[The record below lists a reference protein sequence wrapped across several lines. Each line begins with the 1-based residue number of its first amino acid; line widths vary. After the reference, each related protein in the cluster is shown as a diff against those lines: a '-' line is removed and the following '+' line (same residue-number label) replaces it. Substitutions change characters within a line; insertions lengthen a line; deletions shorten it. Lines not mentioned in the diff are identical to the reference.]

1 MERINKSYFSEDFLD
16 FLILLDKY
24 SVKYLIIGGQASIF
38 YGHARLTGDIDIF
51 YENNNINIKK
61 LYQALH
67 EFWDGSIP
75 VIQVPDELKSTGMI
89 FQFGVPPNRIDLIN
103 NIGNVDFDNA
113 WDTRNTVL
121 IELNNKNIK
130 IFYISL
136 DLLISNKKYVQRSK
150 DLDDLKFLLKVQQ
163 KKNGKIA

>member
-24 SVKYLIIGGQASIF
+24 SVKYLIIGGQASIY

-51 YENNNINIKK
+51 YENDDINIKK

-67 EFWDGSIP
+67 EFWGGSIP
-75 VIQVPDELKSTGMI
+75 LIQKPDELKSTGKI

-103 NIGNVDFDNA
+103 NISNVDFEDA
-113 WDTRNTVL
+113 WDTRETVL
-121 IELNNKNIK
+121 IELINKSIK

-136 DLLISNKKYVQRSK
+136 SLLIKNKKFVQRAK
-150 DLDDLKFLLKVQQ
+150 DLDDLRFLIKVQQ
-163 KKNGKIA
+163 KRKK

>member
-1 MERINKSYFSEDFLD
+1 MNKSYFSEDFLD